1 MTDQLSIALAQIN
14 PTVGALDKNVALILA
29 WRAKAAAAGADLVL
43 FPELCVTG
51 YPPEDLV
58 LKPFFI
64 DKVAAAVQAL
74 ADATADGGPAMIV
87 GAPRRDEQGLLR
99 NAAFVLDAGDIVAA
113 INKVHLPNYH
123 VFDEKR
129 LFVEGHPPGPV
140 NLRGV
145 RLGVM
150 VCEDM
155 WFADVAET
163 LQESGAELLL
173 VPNGSPWER
182 GKNDQRLALG
192 VQRVTETGLPLLY
205 VNQVGGQD
213 EVVFDGASFAL
224 NADRQPVAS
233 LAPWVEDMVVTRWA
247 RGAAD
252 GVWASADRLV
262 FAHEESIGD
271 AYQAAVLALRD
282 YVTKNGFPGV
292 LLGLSGGV
300 DSALSVAMAVDALG
314 ADKVVG
320 VMMPSPYTSQ
330 DSLDDAAESAR
341 LLGVRLHEVAILPAM
356 EAFSAML
363 TPVLGEA
370 SDVTAQNVQSRARGL
385 TLMAL
390 SNQWGHMVLTTGNK
404 SEMAVGYATLYG
416 DMCGGYNA
424 LKDFY
429 KMQVYAACDWRNTHH
444 VPGMLGPVGMAVPQ
458 RSVDKAPSAE
468 LKPNQ
473 TDQDNLPPY
482 PVLDDILN
490 CLVEQEMSV
499 PEIIARGHAPETVNR
514 VWRLLDRAEYKRRQA
529 PPGVKITRRAFGK
542 ERRYPITNGFTGLL

>member
-1 MTDQLSIALAQIN
+1 MTHRLNIALAQIN
-14 PTVGALDKNVALILA
+14 PTVGALDKNVALILE
-29 WRAKAAAAGADLVL
+29 WRAKAAAQGAEVVV

-64 DKVAAAVQAL
+64 DKVEIAVARLAA
-74 ADATADGGPAMIV
+74 ATADGGPAMII
-87 GAPRRDEQGLLR
+87 GAPRRDEYGLLR
-99 NAAFVLDAGDIVAA
+99 NTAYVLDAGDIVATV
-113 INKVHLPNYH
+113 NKVHLPNYH

-129 LFVEGHPPGPV
+129 LFVEGHPSGPV

-145 RLGVM
+145 RLGIM
-150 VCEDM
+150 ICEDM
-155 WFADVAET
+155 WFPDVAET
-163 LQESGAELLL
+163 LQETGAELLV

-182 GKNDQRLALG
+182 GKSDRRLGLA
-192 VQRVTETGLPLLY
+192 VQRVTETGLPLICL
-205 VNQVGGQD
+205 NQIGGQD
-213 EVVFDGASFAL
+213 DLVFDGASFAL
-224 NADRQPVAS
+224 NANRNPVVQLPLWMET
-233 LAPWVEDMVVTRWA
+233 LAVTEWV
-247 RGAAD
+247 RGDD
-252 GVWASADRLV
+252 GVWSSDAALLDG
-262 FAHEESIGD
+262 HQEDIGD
-271 AYQAAVLALRD
+271 AYCAAVLALRD
-282 YVTKNGFPGV
+282 YVQKNGFPGV
-292 LLGLSGGV
+292 ILGLSGGV

-314 ADKVVG
+314 ADQVVG

-330 DSLDDAAESAR
+330 ESLDDAAESAR

-356 EAFSAML
+356 QAYQTML
-363 TPVLGEA
+363 APVLGEP
-370 SDVTAQNVQSRARGL
+370 SDITAQNLQSRARAL

-429 KMQVYAACDWRNTHH
+429 KMQVYAACTWRNGHH
-444 VPGMLGPVGMAVPQ
+444 HAILRGPVGPVVPQ
-458 RSVDKAPSAE
+458 RSIDKAPSAE

-473 TDQDNLPPY
+473 TDQDSLPPY
-482 PVLDDILN
+482 PVLDDILE
-490 CLVEQEMSV
+490 CLIEHEMSIPDIV
-499 PEIIARGHAPETVNR
+499 ARGHAAETVNR

-529 PPGVKITRRAFGK
+529 PPGVKITSRAFGK